1 MQQWIKLASE
11 TTGEEHNV
19 LLPAIYDIVWGGLSF
34 LIILVLFAKFVMPAM
49 RDITAARTE
58 KIEGGL
64 ARAEQSQVEASE
76 LLAKYRAALA
86 DANKEASDI
95 RAAASAERLAI
106 IDDAKKA
113 AATAAAA
120 VNAQAQSALESDRT
134 RVATEL
140 RRDLGLVATDLASR
154 IVGEVLTDDARAQA
168 VVERFISDLEKSA
181 GR

>member
-11 TTGEEHNV
+11 TTGEEQNV

-34 LIILVLFAKFVMPAM
+34 LIVLVLFAKFVMPTM
-49 RDITAARTE
+49 REITAARTE

-168 VVERFISDLEKSA
+168 VVERFIIDLEKSA

>member
-11 TTGEEHNV
+11 TTGEEQNV

-34 LIILVLFAKFVMPAM
+34 LIVLVLFAKFVMPTM
-49 RDITAARTE
+49 REITAARTE

-113 AATAAAA
+113 AVTAAAA

>member
-11 TTGEEHNV
+11 TTGAEHNV

-76 LLAKYRAALA
+76 VLAKYRAALA

-95 RAAASAERLAI
+95 RAAASAERTAI
-106 IDDAKKA
+106 IDEAKKSA
-113 AATAAAA
+113 AIAAAA
-120 VNAQAQSALESDRT
+120 VSAQAQTALESDRT

-154 IVGEVLTDDARAQA
+154 IVGEVLTDDARAKA
-168 VVERFISDLEKSA
+168 VVERIINDLEKSA

>member
-11 TTGEEHNV
+11 TTGEEQNV

-34 LIILVLFAKFVMPAM
+34 LIVLVLFAKFVMPTM
-49 RDITAARTE
+49 REITAARTE

-64 ARAEQSQVEASE
+64 ARAEQSQIEASE

>member
-11 TTGEEHNV
+11 TTGEEQNV

-34 LIILVLFAKFVMPAM
+34 LIVLVLFAKFVMPTM
-49 RDITAARTE
+49 RGITAARTE

>member
-1 MQQWIKLASE
+1 MQLWIKLASE
-11 TTGEEHNV
+11 TGEDKNV
-19 LLPAIYDIVWGGLSF
+19 LLPAIYDIIWGGLSF

-49 RDITAARTE
+49 RDITTARTE

-64 ARAEQSQVEASE
+64 ARAEQSQAEANE
-76 LLAKYRAALA
+76 LLAQYRAALA

-113 AATAAAA
+113 AANAAAA
-120 VNAQAQSALESDRT
+120 VNAQAQTALESDRT

-168 VVERFISDLEKSA
+168 VVERFISDLEQSA

>member
-1 MQQWIKLASE
+1 MQQWIKIASE
-11 TTGEEHNV
+11 TTGEEQNV

-34 LIILVLFAKFVMPAM
+34 LIVLVLFAKFVMPTM
-49 RDITAARTE
+49 REITAARTE

>member
-11 TTGEEHNV
+11 SGEKQQNV

-34 LIILVLFAKFVMPAM
+34 VIVLVLFSKFVMPAM
-49 RDITAARTE
+49 RQITAARTE

-64 ARAEQSQVEASE
+64 ARAEQTQAEAADV
-76 LLAKYRAALA
+76 LAKYRAALA

-95 RAAASAERLAI
+95 RAAASAERISI
-106 IDDAKKA
+106 IDEAKKSA
-113 AATAAAA
+113 AAAAAA
-120 VNAQAQSALESDRT
+120 VTAQAQTALESDRT

-154 IVGEVLTDDARAQA
+154 IVGEVLTDDKRAQA
-168 VVERFISDLEKSA
+168 VVERFISDLETSA
-181 GR
+181 GK

>member
-11 TTGEEHNV
+11 TTGEEQNV

-34 LIILVLFAKFVMPAM
+34 LIVLVLFAKFVMPTM
-49 RDITAARTE
+49 REITAARTE

-106 IDDAKKA
+106 INDAKKA

>member
-1 MQQWIKLASE
+1 MQLWIKLASE
-11 TTGEEHNV
+11 TTGEDKNV
-19 LLPAIYDIVWGGLSF
+19 LLPAIYDIIWGGLSF

-64 ARAEQSQVEASE
+64 ARAEQSQAEANE
-76 LLAKYRAALA
+76 LLAQYRAALA

-95 RAAASAERLAI
+95 RAAASAERLTI

-113 AATAAAA
+113 AANAAAA
-120 VNAQAQSALESDRT
+120 VNAQAQTALESDRT

-168 VVERFISDLEKSA
+168 VVERFISDLEQSA

>member
-1 MQQWIKLASE
+1 MQLWIKLASE
-11 TTGEEHNV
+11 TTGEDKNV
-19 LLPAIYDIVWGGLSF
+19 LLPAIYDIIWGGLSF

-64 ARAEQSQVEASE
+64 ARAEQSQAEANE
-76 LLAKYRAALA
+76 LLAQYRAALA
-86 DANKEASDI
+86 DANKDASDI
-95 RAAASAERLAI
+95 RSTSAAERVTI
-106 IDDAKKA
+106 SDYAKKA
-113 AATAAAA
+113 AANAAAA
-120 VNAQAQSALESDRT
+120 VNAQAQTALESDRT

-168 VVERFISDLEKSA
+168 VVERFISDLEQSA

>member
-11 TTGEEHNV
+11 TTGEEQNV

-34 LIILVLFAKFVMPAM
+34 LIVLVLFAKFVMPTM
-49 RDITAARTE
+49 REITAARTE

>member
-11 TTGEEHNV
+11 TTGEEQNV

-34 LIILVLFAKFVMPAM
+34 LIVLVLFAKFVMPTM
-49 RDITAARTE
+49 REITAARTE

-154 IVGEVLTDDARAQA
+154 IVGEVLADDARAQA

>member
-11 TTGEEHNV
+11 TTGEEQNV

-34 LIILVLFAKFVMPAM
+34 LIVLVLFAKFVMPTM
-49 RDITAARTE
+49 REITAARTE

-168 VVERFISDLEKSA
+168 VVERFISDLEKST